1 MVVIKRYI
9 YLSLS
14 IAIGL
19 VTACRH
25 QSPTAV
31 VSPTPTPTPIVVP
44 TVPTP
49 VASATPTPTVAP
61 TPTPVPTIAVKPT
74 PPTVAAIPKFL
85 YPKPTPVAIPVPTVT
100 VKPTPVQSA
109 RPAPTPQPTPDGR
122 LAKLILPATPAL
134 QITPTGIGTAKIGM
148 SFKELKQQL
157 GAGYEFPVKTAF
169 IVDFD
174 AIAVTKA
181 GTVQYYIPYPAG
193 TNFGDD
199 DRIEHL
205 ITDNP
210 NYRTATG
217 VGPGTPIDRAA
228 TVYGSATLSLSKE
241 DESREFINF
250 TKHPDGL
257 AFRPKPLKT
266 RTFAGNYPESNE
278 DYLKTQKYDPQAAIG
293 SIVVSCSEQQ
303 CESEHGDH

>member
-1 MVVIKRYI
+1 MKQHI
-9 YLSLS
+9 YLSLL

-19 VTACRH
+19 VTACRQ
-25 QSPTAV
+25 QSPPVAV
-31 VSPTPTPTPIVVP
+31 TPTPTPTPIVVAP
-44 TVPTP
+44 TIPAP
-49 VASATPTPTVAP
+49 VASVTPTPTPSPISVPKIVP
-61 TPTPVPTIAVKPT
+61 TPIVKPEI
-74 PPTVAAIPKFL
+74 AALPKSI
-85 YPKPTPVAIPVPTVT
+85 YPLPTPVAIPVPTPT
-100 VKPTPVQSA
+100 PTPAVKPQATPK
-109 RPAPTPQPTPDGR
+109 PDDR

-157 GAGYEFPVKTAF
+157 GAGYKFPIKTGF
-169 IVDFD
+169 SVGFD

-193 TNFGDD
+193 TNFTED

-217 VGPGTPIDRAA
+217 VGPGTPIGRAA

-241 DESREFINF
+241 NEALEFINF
-250 TKHPDGL
+250 GKHPNGL
-257 AFRPKPLKT
+257 AFRPKAMKK
-266 RTFAGNYPESNE
+266 RNFAGDYPESNE
-278 DYLKTQKYDPQAAIG
+278 DYLKTQKYDSKAAIG
-293 SIVVSCSEQQ
+293 SIGVSCAEEQ
-303 CESEHGDH
+303 CSKENSDEH